1 MFQVQT
7 LWTQVKPMSKFSNTR
22 PTTTSTPNQLRPDG
36 NERIRINA
44 TTGELPTVLLGPA
57 GQPKRTFLVDSGA
70 GINLLKRKWT
80 ARTEPVPVKKFTMG
94 HSEFETSERVIIDLF
109 DKKIDFHII
118 DDDFPLIEDGI
129 LGFPAL
135 RQFKFNLSNNRLK
148 LNNNTILL
156 QPATIIS
163 PGQAISKTVYLEGRP
178 TPVCFINGG
187 ESNLKIT
194 NCIENSNTY
203 NQIST
208 FRDLVRLSHIEK
220 VLREPIEKILLYYL
234 DVFTC

>member
-1 MFQVQT
+1 
-7 LWTQVKPMSKFSNTR
+7 
-22 PTTTSTPNQLRPDG
+22 
-36 NERIRINA
+36 
-44 TTGELPTVLLGPA
+44 
-57 GQPKRTFLVDSGA
+57 
-70 GINLLKRKWT
+70 
-80 ARTEPVPVKKFTMG
+80 MG

-156 QPATIIS
+156 QPATTIS
-163 PGQAISKTVYLEGRP
+163 PGQAISKIVYLEGKP

-220 VLREPIEKILLYYL
+220 ALREPIEKILLYYL